1 MNNKNILS
9 FKNISKKF
17 GNLIALNK
25 ISFDVPE
32 NSIYGILGA
41 NGSGKSTLMRIL
53 AGLINSW
60 DGEIKYKNKCITYN
74 SNNIISKFGFLIES
88 PTFYEFLSAQHNL
101 EILSRISNVD
111 SSQID
116 NVLNIVNLSN
126 RSQDLVKTYSYGMK
140 QRLGLAQALLHDPQ
154 VLVLDEP
161 NNGLD
166 PKGIKDMSKLIR
178 KLQKNGKTIF
188 ISTHILNEVE
198 EICTHFTVLNKGNNI
213 PTQDLAIIASNHNF
227 FTIEVD
233 NTRDALIHLENKD
246 FITIHENNSNKI
258 TFHSKDPINL
268 NTISNILGKDIRIK
282 QLYKESNLIN
292 YFDV

>member
-9 FKNISKKF
+9 FKDISKRF

-25 ISFDVPE
+25 ISFEVPE

-60 DGEIKYKNKCITYN
+60 DGKIKYKDEHITYN
-74 SNNIISKFGFLIES
+74 SNKIISQFGFLIES
-88 PTFYEFLSAQHNL
+88 PTFYEFLSAKQNL
-101 EILSRISNVD
+101 EIFSRISNVD

-116 NVLNIVNLSN
+116 SAFNTVNLSN

-154 VLVLDEP
+154 VLILDEP

-166 PKGIKDMSKLIR
+166 PKGIQDMSKLIR
-178 KLQKNGKTIF
+178 QLQKKGKTIF

-198 EICTHFTVLNKGNNI
+198 DICTHFTVLNKGNNI
-213 PTQDLAIIASNHNF
+213 PTQDLAKITSNHNF
-227 FTIEVD
+227 FTIEVE
-233 NTRDALIHLENKD
+233 NTKDALIKLKNKSS
-246 FITIHENNSNKI
+246 ITINKHTPNKI
-258 TFHSKDPINL
+258 TFHSETPINL
-268 NTISNILGKDIRIK
+268 NNISDILGKDASIK
-282 QLYKESNLIN
+282 QFYKESNLIN

>member
-9 FKNISKKF
+9 FKDISKKF
-17 GNLIALNK
+17 GSLIALNK
-25 ISFDVPE
+25 ISFEVPE

-60 DGEIKYKNKCITYN
+60 EGKIEFKDKHVACHSN
-74 SNNIISKFGFLIES
+74 SIISKFGFLIES
-88 PTFYEFLSAQHNL
+88 PTFYEFLSAKQNL
-101 EILSRISNVD
+101 EIFSRISNVD

-116 NVLNIVNLSN
+116 SVFNTVNLSN

-140 QRLGLAQALLHDPQ
+140 QRLGLAQALLHDPE
-154 VLVLDEP
+154 VLILDEP

-178 KLQKNGKTIF
+178 QLQKQGKTIF

-198 EICTHFTVLNKGNNI
+198 DICTHFTVLNKGNNI
-213 PTQDLAIIASNHNF
+213 PTQDLAKISSNHNL
-227 FTIEVD
+227 FTVEVD
-233 NTRDALIHLENKD
+233 NTKDALIRLKNKS
-246 FITIHENNSNKI
+246 FITINEHNSNKI
-258 TFHSKDPINL
+258 TFHSEAPINL
-268 NTISNILGKDIRIK
+268 NNISDILGKDTSIK
-282 QLYKESNLIN
+282 QFYKESNLIN